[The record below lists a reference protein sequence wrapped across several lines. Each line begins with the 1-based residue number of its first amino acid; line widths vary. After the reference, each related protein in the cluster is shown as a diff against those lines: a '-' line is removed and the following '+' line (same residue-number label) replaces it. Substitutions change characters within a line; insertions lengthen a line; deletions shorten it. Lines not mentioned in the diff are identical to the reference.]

1 MEVACTHALHP
12 APPTSPRASHGG
24 DRARALSPSLSLRP
38 MEAAKAACTHMLCL
52 ALPPG
57 LMAACVLGFIVT
69 FFFLILSPIVLLG

>member
-1 MEVACTHALHP
+1 
-12 APPTSPRASHGG
+12 
-24 DRARALSPSLSLRP
+24 

>member
-1 MEVACTHALHP
+1 M
-12 APPTSPRASHGG
+12 
-24 DRARALSPSLSLRP
+24 
-38 MEAAKAACTHMLCL
+38 AACALLVLMLYL